1 MARAHLPLRLT
12 CPTLIICLA
21 SFLFFFSH
29 ATSHHPTL
37 IQSTMGFLFSKEE
50 PATAEMVQVVP
61 EKVDEKPQNRVLV
74 IGGAYAGLSAVIH
87 LLELA
92 NGGEHRPTSVTLPP
106 VTGKPLRTSVQITMV
121 DERDG
126 FCKSCSDPVSYL
138 IILHEIYEIYSY
150 TTKHRSYYRIAAR
163 VSG

>member
-1 MARAHLPLRLT
+1 
-12 CPTLIICLA
+12 
-21 SFLFFFSH
+21 
-29 ATSHHPTL
+29 
-37 IQSTMGFLFSKEE
+37 MGFLFSKEE
-50 PATAEMVQVVP
+50 PATAEMVQVVS

-126 FCKSCSDPVSYL
+126 FCKYRSDPVSYL